1 MSVITE
7 ASPRHTTSPHHVE
20 DVAWTLAMLT
30 DHGPAFANSYT
41 ELMDAL
47 IPNYQWLDAKAA
59 RKARL
64 TYQTDLLVRDA
75 RAGSIDI
82 SDDQSFLCSLNELG
96 LVHLIAW
103 VQ

>member
-7 ASPRHTTSPHHVE
+7 ASPRRMNPIKPVE

-30 DHGPAFANSYT
+30 DHGPTFGNTHT
-41 ELMDAL
+41 ELIEAL
-47 IPNYQWLDAKAA
+47 IPGYQWLDGKAA
-59 RKARL
+59 RKARMA
-64 TYQTDLLVRDA
+64 YQSDLLATDS

-82 SDDQSFLCSLNELG
+82 SDDQAFLCSLSNLG

-103 VQ
+103 AG